1 MNQPVLNPCACG
13 CGTLVA
19 KTWARGHSARGYAK
33 VQTLPP
39 PDAPDEA
46 FEDLGVINPFDL
58 FPAGGVSFPAEDWEP
73 PPLEQEKL
81 EPEPE
86 PAHAR
91 KDWRRPSG
99 GGKKSPGRA
108 PRLTQAIRG
117 DINGKISFALE
128 IPGRVWAARDPV
140 CGGTF
145 VQQRGEIADAL
156 TEIVCQSPDL
166 VAWFTGPGGSF
177 MLYLNLA
184 AACWP
189 VATVALAHHVYHT
202 LDETPP
208 DSQQPDYS
216 RYAA

>member
-1 MNQPVLNPCACG
+1 MEQPALNPCACG

-19 KTWARGHSARGYAK
+19 KTWARGHSARGYAE
-33 VQTLPP
+33 VQAMPP

-46 FEDLGVINPFDL
+46 FEDLGVIDPG
-58 FPAGGVSFPAEDWEP
+58 PEMSYPAEDWEP
-73 PPLEQEKL
+73 PPAEPEA

-99 GGKKSPGRA
+99 GGKKSPGRP

-189 VATVALAHHVYHT
+189 VATIALAHHVYHT

-208 DSQQPDYS
+208 DHQQPDYS

>member
-46 FEDLGVINPFDL
+46 FEDLGVIDPGPEL
-58 FPAGGVSFPAEDWEP
+58 EVSYPAEDWEP
-73 PPLEQEKL
+73 SPAGPEAEAGQ
-81 EPEPE
+81 EPE

-91 KDWRRPSG
+91 KDWRRSGPG
-99 GGKKSPGRA
+99 GGKKAAGRP

-166 VAWFTGPGGSF
+166 VAWFTGPGGAF

-189 VATVALAHHVYHT
+189 VATIALAHHVYHT